1 MKSIAQQRLDIY
13 LASKLKNKKK
23 IEDIPFEEYLR
34 KLEKI
39 VHQLEEGELT
49 LDESVKTYEEG
60 MNISKIC
67 LEKLNKTKKKIEH
80 NKYNLTNFNSTLWTK
95 LRQTMTTNL
104 EKYNDTEATIYF
116 SR

>member
-1 MKSIAQQRLDIY
+1 M
-13 LASKLKNKKK
+13 KNKKK

-67 LEKLNKTKKKIEH
+67 LEELNKTKKKIEQLII
-80 NKYNLTNFNSTLWTK
+80 KSEESYSTK
-95 LRQTMTTNL
+95 P
-104 EKYNDTEATIYF
+104 F
-116 SR
+116 SEREGEDAINEF

>member
-1 MKSIAQQRLDIY
+1 MKS
-13 LASKLKNKKK
+13 KKK
-23 IEDIPFEEYLR
+23 IEDISFEEYLK

-67 LEKLNKTKKKIEH
+67 LEKLNKTKKKIE
-80 NKYNLTNFNSTLWTK
+80 K
-95 LRQTMTTNL
+95 LVIEGE
-104 EKYNDTEATIYF
+104 EKYSTKPFSEKKGEDTINGF
-116 SR
+116 

>member
-1 MKSIAQQRLDIY
+1 M
-13 LASKLKNKKK
+13 KNKIK
-23 IEDIPFEEYLR
+23 IEDISFEEYLR

-67 LEKLNKTKKKIEH
+67 LEKLNKTKKKIEQLVIDSEEH
-80 NKYNLTNFNSTLWTK
+80 YSTK
-95 LRQTMTTNL
+95 PFS
-104 EKYNDTEATIYF
+104 EKEGEDSVNEF
-116 SR
+116 

>member
-1 MKSIAQQRLDIY
+1 MKS
-13 LASKLKNKKK
+13 KKK
-23 IEDIPFEEYLR
+23 IEDITFEEYLK

-67 LEKLNKTKKKIEH
+67 LEKLNKTKKKIE
-80 NKYNLTNFNSTLWTK
+80 K
-95 LRQTMTTNL
+95 LVIEGE
-104 EKYNDTEATIYF
+104 EKYSTKPF
-116 SR
+116 SEKEGEDIINGF